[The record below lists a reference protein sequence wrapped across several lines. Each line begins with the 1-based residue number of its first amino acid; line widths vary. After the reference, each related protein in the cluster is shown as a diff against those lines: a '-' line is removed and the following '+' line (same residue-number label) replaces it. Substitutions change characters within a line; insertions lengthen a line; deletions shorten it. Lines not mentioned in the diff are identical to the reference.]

1 MTNIFPEIL
10 APNFFHIDKLPDY
23 GLKLFENE
31 LGREIRRYTEDTGYK
46 TELKIQYNG
55 LRSAEVKALT
65 AFYLQVKGTFDK
77 FTLPINFY
85 RSPSSITNSLTA
97 LSDTTEWRF
106 MNPPMIQTVI
116 SDIYTVEI
124 RLLSLKD
131 SLNPD
136 SSKII
141 GFVDSVN
148 VDFILPS
155 ILIQQ
160 KQVTELVP
168 IALEFIIS
176 SIDLSQ
182 SVTVNSID
190 LTLETSELTF
200 TTSTSV
206 DSRSIQSLSLSFVA
220 SQTGFGILN
229 INSFEQMPSIIVSGT
244 FTSLARYIHLV
255 NTASGVASTTLP
267 SDALDD
273 TTIIYSDY
281 AGTSTSS
288 PTGFGL
294 NAFTLNAPV
303 GQTIQG
309 QSSRVLNVE
318 NTSIQV
324 IKKGNRWTIVG
335 TELATGNPSGGG
347 DGGGTN
353 GIIPLELMQGTLN
366 VQLSYVSN
374 ADQNDLFYYLGTNEG
389 ATAWSNP
396 TTNGRVIATSS
407 TGVGTGDVN
416 SLTNRNYNNNENQQ
430 WTSTPTRTI
439 VYDLGRPAFSSDS
452 INILCQRNEGNQT
465 LTLAYSNDNTNWT
478 TVTTG
483 QTVGGNYLNSWTRVT
498 YPKTVHARYWR
509 VTLISSN
516 VGFASWAEVMLYGE
530 WIPTSLTILFLNPS
544 WKGKLAY
551 NLLYSNNFNLTIPDT
566 TTDFPVGWFCYV
578 RNDTQNGTITITPQ
592 NSNVVLASPNGLT
605 LTKDDLY
612 LLIHNGSKSW
622 FIQKLTNTINT
633 VGTGLTLNSSKGLSN
648 SFTSDSIDR
657 LIETPVNKTYTLVS
671 VAKFGFTIE
680 NISISTTSGTCTA
693 ALQINGVNVGGLNNI
708 SVTSTNQNIS
718 STSAKTVVVS
728 GRVTLVITS
737 NSSASDLIFS
747 IGILRT

>member
-1 MTNIFPEIL
+1 MTKTFPETL
-10 APNFFHIDKLPDY
+10 APNFLHVDKLPDY

-85 RSPSSITNSLTA
+85 RSPSSITNSLTDLA
-97 LSDTTEWRF
+97 DTTEWRF

-141 GFVDSVN
+141 GFVNSVN
-148 VDFILPS
+148 VDFILPT
-155 ILIQQ
+155 ILIPQ

-176 SIDLSQ
+176 SINLNLNK

-200 TTSTSV
+200 TTSGSV
-206 DSRSIQSLSLSFVA
+206 DSRSIQSLSLSFVT
-220 SQTGFGILN
+220 SQTGFYLL
-229 INSFEQMPSIIVSGT
+229 NSFEQMPSIIVSGT

-267 SDALDD
+267 SDAPDD

-281 AGTSTSS
+281 AGTTTSS

-335 TELATGNPSGGG
+335 TELATGNPSGG
-347 DGGGTN
+347 N
-353 GIIPLELMQGTLN
+353 
-366 VQLSYVSN
+366 
-374 ADQNDLFYYLGTNEG
+374 
-389 ATAWSNP
+389 
-396 TTNGRVIATSS
+396 
-407 TGVGTGDVN
+407 
-416 SLTNRNYNNNENQQ
+416 
-430 WTSTPTRTI
+430 
-439 VYDLGRPAFSSDS
+439 
-452 INILCQRNEGNQT
+452 
-465 LTLAYSNDNTNWT
+465 LA
-478 TVTTG
+478 
-483 QTVGGNYLNSWTRVT
+483 L
-498 YPKTVHARYWR
+498 
-509 VTLISSN
+509 
-516 VGFASWAEVMLYGE
+516 AE
-530 WIPTSLTILFLNPS
+530 
-544 WKGKLAY
+544 
-551 NLLYSNNFNLTIPDT
+551 
-566 TTDFPVGWFCYV
+566 
-578 RNDTQNGTITITPQ
+578 
-592 NSNVVLASPNGLT
+592 
-605 LTKDDLY
+605 
-612 LLIHNGSKSW
+612 
-622 FIQKLTNTINT
+622 IQAL
-633 VGTGLTLNSSKGLSN
+633 
-648 SFTSDSIDR
+648 
-657 LIETPVNKTYTLVS
+657 LVS
-671 VAKFGFTIE
+671 I
-680 NISISTTSGTCTA
+680 
-693 ALQINGVNVGGLNNI
+693 Q
-708 SVTSTNQNIS
+708 
-718 STSAKTVVVS
+718 
-728 GRVTLVITS
+728 
-737 NSSASDLIFS
+737 
-747 IGILRT
+747 

>member
-1 MTNIFPEIL
+1 MTNTFPQAL
-10 APNFFHIDKLPDY
+10 APNFFHVDKLPDY
-23 GLKLFENE
+23 GLQLFENE

-55 LRSAEVKALT
+55 LRSDEVKALT

-97 LSDTTEWRF
+97 LADTTEWRF

-141 GFVDSVN
+141 GFVNSAN
-148 VDFILPS
+148 VDFILPT
-155 ILIQQ
+155 ILITQ
-160 KQVTELVP
+160 KQVRELVP

-176 SIDLSQ
+176 SINLNQ

-190 LTLETSELTF
+190 LTLEISELTF
-200 TTSTSV
+200 TTSNSGSV

-220 SQTGFGILN
+220 SQTGFGIL
-229 INSFEQMPSIIVSGT
+229 NSFEQMPSIIVSGT

-335 TELATGNPSGGG
+335 TELATGSG
-347 DGGGTN
+347 DGGGGTT
-353 GIIPLELMQGTLN
+353 GIIPLLQMQGSTL
-366 VQLSYVSN
+366 
-374 ADQNDLFYYLGTNEG
+374 E
-389 ATAWSNP
+389 
-396 TTNGRVIATSS
+396 SS
-407 TGVGTGDVN
+407 W
-416 SLTNRNYNNNENQQ
+416 Q
-430 WTSTPTRTI
+430 
-439 VYDLGRPAFSSDS
+439 
-452 INILCQRNEGNQT
+452 
-465 LTLAYSNDNTNWT
+465 
-478 TVTTG
+478 
-483 QTVGGNYLNSWTRVT
+483 
-498 YPKTVHARYWR
+498 
-509 VTLISSN
+509 
-516 VGFASWAEVMLYGE
+516 
-530 WIPTSLTILFLNPS
+530 
-544 WKGKLAY
+544 GKLAY
-551 NLLYSNNFNLTIPDT
+551 NDLYSGNFTLTIPDT
-566 TTDFPVGWFCYV
+566 TTNFPTGWFCYV
-578 RNDTQNGTITITPQ
+578 RDDTQDGTITISPQ
-592 NSNVVLASPNGLT
+592 NSNVVLTAPNGLT

-612 LLIHNGSKSW
+612 LFIHNGAKSW
-622 FIQKLTNTINT
+622 FIQKLTNIINT
-633 VGTGLTLNSSKGLSN
+633 AGTGLALNSSKVLSN
-648 SFTSDSIDR
+648 SFNIDSIGGQ
-657 LIETPVNKTYTLVS
+657 IEVPANKTYTLVG

-693 ALQINGVNVGGLNNI
+693 SLQINGVNVGGLSSI
-708 SVTSTNQNIS
+708 SVTNSNQNIS
-718 STSAKTVVVS
+718 STSAKTVAVS
-728 GRVTLVITS
+728 GTVTLVITS
-737 NSSASDLIFS
+737 NSSAADLIFS
-747 IGILRT
+747 IGILKT

>member
-1 MTNIFPEIL
+1 MTNTFPETL
-10 APNFFHIDKLPDY
+10 APNFFHVDKLPDY
-23 GLKLFENE
+23 GLKLLENE

-55 LRSAEVKALT
+55 LRSHEVKALT

-85 RSPSSITNSLTA
+85 RSPSSITNSLTDLA
-97 LSDTTEWRF
+97 DTTEWRF

-131 SLNPD
+131 ALNPD

-141 GFVDSVN
+141 GFVNSVN
-148 VDFILPS
+148 VDFILPT
-155 ILIQQ
+155 ILIIPQ
-160 KQVTELVP
+160 KQVTELVS

-176 SIDLSQ
+176 SIDFNQ

-200 TTSTSV
+200 TTSTSGSV

-220 SQTGFGILN
+220 SQTGFGIL
-229 INSFEQMPSIIVSGT
+229 NSFEQMPSIIVSGT

-255 NTASGVASTTLP
+255 NTSSGVASTTLP

-324 IKKGNRWTIVG
+324 VKKGNRWTIVG
-335 TELATGNPSGGG
+335 TELATGSSSGGG
-347 DGGGTN
+347 TT
-353 GIIPLELMQGTLN
+353 GIIPLVQMQGSTL
-366 VQLSYVSN
+366 
-374 ADQNDLFYYLGTNEG
+374 E
-389 ATAWSNP
+389 
-396 TTNGRVIATSS
+396 SS
-407 TGVGTGDVN
+407 W
-416 SLTNRNYNNNENQQ
+416 Q
-430 WTSTPTRTI
+430 
-439 VYDLGRPAFSSDS
+439 
-452 INILCQRNEGNQT
+452 
-465 LTLAYSNDNTNWT
+465 
-478 TVTTG
+478 
-483 QTVGGNYLNSWTRVT
+483 
-498 YPKTVHARYWR
+498 
-509 VTLISSN
+509 
-516 VGFASWAEVMLYGE
+516 
-530 WIPTSLTILFLNPS
+530 
-544 WKGKLAY
+544 GKLAY
-551 NLLYSNNFNLTIPDT
+551 NDLYSGNFTLTIPDT
-566 TTDFPVGWFCYV
+566 TTNFPAGWFCYV
-578 RNDTQNGTITITPQ
+578 RDDTQDGTITISPQ
-592 NSNVVLASPNGLT
+592 NSNVVLTAPNGLT

-612 LLIHNGSKSW
+612 LFIHNGAKSW
-622 FIQKLTNTINT
+622 FIQKLTNIINT
-633 VGTGLTLNSSKGLSN
+633 AGTGLALNSSKVLSN
-648 SFTSDSIDR
+648 SFSTDSIGGQ
-657 LIETPVNKTYTLVS
+657 IEVPTNKTYTLVG

-693 ALQINGVNVGGLNNI
+693 SLQINNVNVGGLSNI

-718 STSAKTVVVS
+718 STSAKTVAVS
-728 GRVTLVITS
+728 GKVTLVITS

-747 IGILRT
+747 IGILKT

>member
-1 MTNIFPEIL
+1 MTNTFPETL
-10 APNFFHIDKLPDY
+10 APNFFHVDKLPDY
-23 GLKLFENE
+23 GLKLLENE

-55 LRSAEVKALT
+55 LRSHEVKALT

-85 RSPSSITNSLTA
+85 RSPSSITNSLTDLA
-97 LSDTTEWRF
+97 DTTEWRF

-131 SLNPD
+131 ALNPD

-141 GFVDSVN
+141 GFVNSVN
-148 VDFILPS
+148 VDFILPT
-155 ILIQQ
+155 ILIILQ
-160 KQVTELVP
+160 KQVRELVP

-176 SIDLSQ
+176 SIDFNQ

-200 TTSTSV
+200 TTSTSGSV

-220 SQTGFGILN
+220 SQTGFGIL
-229 INSFEQMPSIIVSGT
+229 NSFEQMPSIIVSGT

-335 TELATGNPSGGG
+335 TELATGSGEPEPGNVETLTATRILSSADATIQDFTPSGGDRIVVLSAG
-347 DGGGTN
+347 VNAYFLITNVSDGTN
-353 GIIPLELMQGTLN
+353 GLDIRLTTGGAT
-366 VQLSYVSN
+366 QLLLKNTGDKVRSIEARN
-374 ADQNDLFYYLGTNEG
+374 NGTN
-389 ATAWSNP
+389 W
-396 TTNGRVIATSS
+396 
-407 TGVGTGDVN
+407 
-416 SLTNRNYNNNENQQ
+416 
-430 WTSTPTRTI
+430 
-439 VYDLGRPAFSSDS
+439 
-452 INILCQRNEGNQT
+452 ILLER
-465 LTLAYSNDNTNWT
+465 
-478 TVTTG
+478 
-483 QTVGGNYLNSWTRVT
+483 
-498 YPKTVHARYWR
+498 
-509 VTLISSN
+509 
-516 VGFASWAEVMLYGE
+516 GFY
-530 WIPTSLTILFLNPS
+530 
-544 WKGKLAY
+544 
-551 NLLYSNNFNLTIPDT
+551 
-566 TTDFPVGWFCYV
+566 
-578 RNDTQNGTITITPQ
+578 
-592 NSNVVLASPNGLT
+592 
-605 LTKDDLY
+605 
-612 LLIHNGSKSW
+612 
-622 FIQKLTNTINT
+622 
-633 VGTGLTLNSSKGLSN
+633 
-648 SFTSDSIDR
+648 
-657 LIETPVNKTYTLVS
+657 
-671 VAKFGFTIE
+671 
-680 NISISTTSGTCTA
+680 
-693 ALQINGVNVGGLNNI
+693 
-708 SVTSTNQNIS
+708 
-718 STSAKTVVVS
+718 
-728 GRVTLVITS
+728 
-737 NSSASDLIFS
+737 
-747 IGILRT
+747 

>member
-1 MTNIFPEIL
+1 MTKTFPETL
-10 APNFFHIDKLPDY
+10 APNFFHVDKLPDY

-55 LRSAEVKALT
+55 LRSQEVKALT
-65 AFYLQVKGTFDK
+65 AFYLQVKGTFEK

-97 LSDTTEWRF
+97 LADTTEWRF

-141 GFVDSVN
+141 GFVNSVN
-148 VDFILPS
+148 VDFILPTI
-155 ILIQQ
+155 ILIPQQ
-160 KQVTELVP
+160 QVTELVP

-176 SIDLSQ
+176 SIDLNQ

-190 LTLETSELTF
+190 LMLETSELTF
-200 TTSTSV
+200 TTSTSGSV

-220 SQTGFGILN
+220 SQTGFGTL
-229 INSFEQMPSIIVSGT
+229 NSFEQMPSIIVSGT

-255 NTASGVASTTLP
+255 NTAFGVASTTLP

-335 TELATGNPSGGG
+335 TELATGSGGG
-347 DGGGTN
+347 TT
-353 GIIPLELMQGTLN
+353 GIIPLVQMQGSTL
-366 VQLSYVSN
+366 
-374 ADQNDLFYYLGTNEG
+374 E
-389 ATAWSNP
+389 
-396 TTNGRVIATSS
+396 SS
-407 TGVGTGDVN
+407 W
-416 SLTNRNYNNNENQQ
+416 Q
-430 WTSTPTRTI
+430 
-439 VYDLGRPAFSSDS
+439 
-452 INILCQRNEGNQT
+452 
-465 LTLAYSNDNTNWT
+465 
-478 TVTTG
+478 
-483 QTVGGNYLNSWTRVT
+483 
-498 YPKTVHARYWR
+498 
-509 VTLISSN
+509 
-516 VGFASWAEVMLYGE
+516 
-530 WIPTSLTILFLNPS
+530 
-544 WKGKLAY
+544 GKLAY
-551 NLLYSNNFNLTIPDT
+551 NNLNSGNFTLTIPDT
-566 TTDFPVGWFCYV
+566 TTNFPVGWFCYV
-578 RNDTQNGTITITPQ
+578 RDDTQGGTITISPQ
-592 NSNVVLASPNGLT
+592 NSNVVLTAPNGLT

-612 LLIHNGSKSW
+612 LFIHNGAKSW
-622 FIQKLTNTINT
+622 FIQKLTNIINT
-633 VGTGLTLNSSKGLSN
+633 AGTGLALNSSKVLSN
-648 SFTSDSIDR
+648 SFNIDSIGGQ
-657 LIETPVNKTYTLVS
+657 IEVPTNKTYTLVG

-693 ALQINGVNVGGLNNI
+693 SLQINGVNVGGLSSI
-708 SVTSTNQNIS
+708 SVTNSNQNIS
-718 STSAKTVVVS
+718 STSAKTVAVS

-737 NSSASDLIFS
+737 NSSAADLIFS
-747 IGILRT
+747 IEILKT

>member
-1 MTNIFPEIL
+1 MTITFPETL
-10 APNFFHIDKLPDY
+10 APNFFHVDKLPDY
-23 GLKLFENE
+23 GLKLLENE

-85 RSPSSITNSLTA
+85 RSPSSITNSLTDLA
-97 LSDTTEWRF
+97 DTTEWRF

-141 GFVDSVN
+141 GFVNSVN
-148 VDFILPS
+148 VDFILPT
-155 ILIQQ
+155 ILIPQ
-160 KQVTELVP
+160 KQVRELVP

-176 SIDLSQ
+176 SIDLNQ

-220 SQTGFGILN
+220 SQTGFGLL
-229 INSFEQMPSIIVSGT
+229 NSFEQMPSIIVSGT

-281 AGTSTSS
+281 AGTSTST

-335 TELATGNPSGGG
+335 TELATGSGGG
-347 DGGGTN
+347 SISLSDEGTELTTTATRLNFTGAGVTATNSGGDVTVNVPGGG
-353 GIIPLELMQGTLN
+353 
-366 VQLSYVSN
+366 
-374 ADQNDLFYYLGTNEG
+374 
-389 ATAWSNP
+389 
-396 TTNGRVIATSS
+396 
-407 TGVGTGDVN
+407 
-416 SLTNRNYNNNENQQ
+416 
-430 WTSTPTRTI
+430 
-439 VYDLGRPAFSSDS
+439 
-452 INILCQRNEGNQT
+452 GN
-465 LTLAYSNDNTNWT
+465 LTLAEI
-478 TVTTG
+478 
-483 QTVGGNYLNSWTRVT
+483 Q
-498 YPKTVHARYWR
+498 A
-509 VTLISSN
+509 
-516 VGFASWAEVMLYGE
+516 MLV
-530 WIPTSLTILFLNPS
+530 
-544 WKGKLAY
+544 A
-551 NLLYSNNFNLTIPDT
+551 
-566 TTDFPVGWFCYV
+566 
-578 RNDTQNGTITITPQ
+578 
-592 NSNVVLASPNGLT
+592 
-605 LTKDDLY
+605 
-612 LLIHNGSKSW
+612 
-622 FIQKLTNTINT
+622 IQ
-633 VGTGLTLNSSKGLSN
+633 
-648 SFTSDSIDR
+648 
-657 LIETPVNKTYTLVS
+657 
-671 VAKFGFTIE
+671 
-680 NISISTTSGTCTA
+680 
-693 ALQINGVNVGGLNNI
+693 
-708 SVTSTNQNIS
+708 
-718 STSAKTVVVS
+718 
-728 GRVTLVITS
+728 
-737 NSSASDLIFS
+737 
-747 IGILRT
+747 

>member
-1 MTNIFPEIL
+1 MTKTFPETL
-10 APNFFHIDKLPDY
+10 APNFFHVDKLPDY

-55 LRSAEVKALT
+55 LRSHEVKALT
-65 AFYLQVKGTFDK
+65 AFYLQVKGTFEK

-97 LSDTTEWRF
+97 LADTTEWRF

-141 GFVDSVN
+141 GFVNSVN
-148 VDFILPS
+148 VDFILPTI
-155 ILIQQ
+155 ILIPQQ
-160 KQVTELVP
+160 QVRELVP

-176 SIDLSQ
+176 SIDLNQ

-200 TTSTSV
+200 TTSGSV
-206 DSRSIQSLSLSFVA
+206 DSRSIQSLSLSFVT
-220 SQTGFGILN
+220 SQTGFGTL
-229 INSFEQMPSIIVSGT
+229 NSFEQMPSIIVSGT

-267 SDALDD
+267 SNALDD

-335 TELATGNPSGGG
+335 TELATGSGGG
-347 DGGGTN
+347 TT
-353 GIIPLELMQGTLN
+353 GIIPLVQMQGSTL
-366 VQLSYVSN
+366 
-374 ADQNDLFYYLGTNEG
+374 E
-389 ATAWSNP
+389 
-396 TTNGRVIATSS
+396 SS
-407 TGVGTGDVN
+407 W
-416 SLTNRNYNNNENQQ
+416 Q
-430 WTSTPTRTI
+430 
-439 VYDLGRPAFSSDS
+439 
-452 INILCQRNEGNQT
+452 
-465 LTLAYSNDNTNWT
+465 
-478 TVTTG
+478 
-483 QTVGGNYLNSWTRVT
+483 
-498 YPKTVHARYWR
+498 
-509 VTLISSN
+509 
-516 VGFASWAEVMLYGE
+516 
-530 WIPTSLTILFLNPS
+530 
-544 WKGKLAY
+544 GKLAY
-551 NLLYSNNFNLTIPDT
+551 SDLNSGSFTLTIPDT
-566 TTDFPVGWFCYV
+566 TTNFPVGWFCYV
-578 RNDTQNGTITITPQ
+578 RDDTQNGTITISPQ
-592 NSNVVLASPNGLT
+592 NSNVELTAPNGLT

-612 LLIHNGSKSW
+612 LFIHNGAKSW
-622 FIQKLTNTINT
+622 FIQKLTNIINT
-633 VGTGLTLNSSKGLSN
+633 AGTGLALNSSKVLSN
-648 SFTSDSIDR
+648 SFNIDSIGGQ
-657 LIETPVNKTYTLVS
+657 IEVPANKTYTLVG

-693 ALQINGVNVGGLNNI
+693 SLQINGVNVGGLSSI
-708 SVTSTNQNIS
+708 SVTNSNQNLS
-718 STSAKTVVVS
+718 STSAKTVAVS

-737 NSSASDLIFS
+737 NSSAADLVFS
-747 IGILRT
+747 IGILKT

>member
-1 MTNIFPEIL
+1 MTNTFPESL
-10 APNFFHIDKLPDY
+10 APNFFHVDKLPDY

-55 LRSAEVKALT
+55 LRSDEVKALT

-85 RSPSSITNSLTA
+85 RSPSSITNSLTN
-97 LSDTTEWRF
+97 LSNTTEWRF
-106 MNPPMIQTVI
+106 MNPPMIQTII

-141 GFVDSVN
+141 GFVNSVN
-148 VDFILPS
+148 VDFILPT
-155 ILIQQ
+155 ILIPQN
-160 KQVTELVP
+160 QVTTELVP
-168 IALEFIIS
+168 ISLEFIIS
-176 SIDLSQ
+176 SIDLNQ

-190 LTLETSELTF
+190 LTLETLELTF
-200 TTSTSV
+200 TTSISGSV
-206 DSRSIQSLSLSFVA
+206 DNRSIQSLSLSFVA
-220 SQTGFGILN
+220 SQTGFGTL
-229 INSFEQMPSIIVSGT
+229 NSFEQMPSIIVSGT

-255 NTASGVASTTLP
+255 NTASGAASTTLP
-267 SDALDD
+267 SDAPDD

-335 TELATGNPSGGG
+335 TELATGSG
-347 DGGGTN
+347 DGGGGTT
-353 GIIPLELMQGTLN
+353 GIIPLVQMQ
-366 VQLSYVSN
+366 
-374 ADQNDLFYYLGTNEG
+374 
-389 ATAWSNP
+389 
-396 TTNGRVIATSS
+396 SS
-407 TGVGTGDVN
+407 T
-416 SLTNRNYNNNENQQ
+416 LE
-430 WTSTPTRTI
+430 
-439 VYDLGRPAFSSDS
+439 SSW
-452 INILCQRNEGNQT
+452 Q
-465 LTLAYSNDNTNWT
+465 
-478 TVTTG
+478 
-483 QTVGGNYLNSWTRVT
+483 
-498 YPKTVHARYWR
+498 
-509 VTLISSN
+509 
-516 VGFASWAEVMLYGE
+516 
-530 WIPTSLTILFLNPS
+530 
-544 WKGKLAY
+544 GKLAY
-551 NLLYSNNFNLTIPDT
+551 NNLYSGNFTLTIPDT
-566 TTDFPVGWFCYV
+566 TTNFPAGWFCYV
-578 RNDTQNGTITITPQ
+578 RDDTQDGTITISPQ
-592 NSNVVLASPNGLT
+592 NINVVLTAPNGLT

-612 LLIHNGSKSW
+612 LFIHNGAKSW
-622 FIQKLTNTINT
+622 FIQKLTNIINT
-633 VGTGLTLNSSKGLSN
+633 AGTGLALNSSKVLSN
-648 SFTSDSIDR
+648 SFNIDSIGGQ
-657 LIETPVNKTYTLVS
+657 IEVPANKTYTLVS

-693 ALQINGVNVGGLNNI
+693 SLQINGVNVGGLSSI
-708 SVTSTNQNIS
+708 SVTNSNQNIS
-718 STSAKTVVVS
+718 STSAKTVAVS

-737 NSSASDLIFS
+737 NSNSLDLIFS
-747 IGILRT
+747 IGILKT